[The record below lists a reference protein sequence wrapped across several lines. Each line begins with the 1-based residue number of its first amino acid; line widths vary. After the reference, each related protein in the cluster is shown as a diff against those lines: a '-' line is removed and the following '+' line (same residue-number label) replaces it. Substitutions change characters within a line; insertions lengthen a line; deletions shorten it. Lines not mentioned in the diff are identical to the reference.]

1 MIIQHT
7 QRSIMTHPK
16 IFYTKPSLGEEEFS
30 LVNDA
35 IRNGWGEQCYAYITE
50 FERLFA
56 AHLGVKHA
64 IATSSCTGALH
75 MAMAALGI
83 GPEDEVILPEITW
96 TASMAPITYLGAKPV
111 LVDVLKDSWCI
122 DPQKV
127 EEAITPRTKAIMAVH
142 VYGNLCDMKAL
153 LSLGLKYNIPIIEDS
168 AEAIGSIYHGKK
180 AGSMGSFGAFSFH
193 GTKTITTGEGGMF
206 VTNDDA
212 LYEKVLT
219 LSNHGRSR
227 TQTKQFWP
235 DEIGFKYKMSNIQ
248 AAIGCAQ
255 MKRIDELITKKR
267 AILNFYK
274 ESLKALPVRVNPEPA
289 HCQNGAWM
297 PTLVVDED
305 IAFNR
310 EQLLQ
315 EFAKNNID
323 ARVFFW
329 PLSLVF
335 KEYQSL
341 ARENLVAHSLYTRA
355 VNLPSYHDITEQDMQ
370 RVIACV
376 KKLF

>member
-1 MIIQHT
+1 MKVHH
-7 QRSIMTHPK
+7 SK
-16 IFYTKPSLGEEEFS
+16 IFYTKPSIGEEEFS
-30 LVNDA
+30 FVNDA
-35 IRNGWGEQCYAYITE
+35 IRNGWGDKCYAYITE

-56 AHLGVKHA
+56 SHLNVKHA

-75 MAMAALGI
+75 MGMAALGI
-83 GPEDEVILPEITW
+83 SRDDEVILPEITW
-96 TASMAPITYLGAKPV
+96 TASMAPITYLGAKPI

-122 DPQKV
+122 DPKQV
-127 EEAITPRTKAIMAVH
+127 EAAITPRTKAIMSVH
-142 VYGNLCDMKAL
+142 VYGNLCHMDAL
-153 LSLGLKYNIPIIEDS
+153 LTLGQKYNIPIIEDS
-168 AEAIGSIYHGKK
+168 AEAIGSVYHGKK
-180 AGSMGSFGAFSFH
+180 AGSMGVFGAFSFH

-219 LSNHGRSR
+219 LSNHGRSKA
-227 TQTKQFWP
+227 QTKQFWP

-248 AAIGCAQ
+248 AALGCAQ
-255 MKRIDELITKKR
+255 MKRIDTFINKKC
-267 AILNFYK
+267 AILDFYK
-274 ESLKALPVRVNPEPA
+274 ESFTGLPVSLNPTPA

-297 PTLVVDED
+297 PTLVVNEN
-305 IAFNR
+305 IAFDR

-323 ARVFFW
+323 GRVFFW

-335 KEYQSL
+335 EEFKAPERPNPVAYSL
-341 ARENLVAHSLYTRA
+341 HTRA
-355 VNLPSYHDITEQDMQ
+355 INLPSYHDITKEEMQ
-370 RVIACV
+370 RVVACV